1 MHFGVCCCSC
11 SVFSRLFLPTV
22 LQMVLVHSSL
32 FTCFFLYRLHP
43 LSICLLFFF
52 CLLCLFVPCT
62 HMACGLLYCR
72 WVNPTTN
79 LSPPSKT
86 DTKRP
91 RTHSGCLSLSLLVV
105 CLTYRLSPRGCVT
118 KHRLVAYRVKSV
130 YSFNKSFIKWQTE
143 QKWVTSLL
151 HLSQNKPALFL
162 FPLTASLFVTFLP
175 KQIFM

>member
-1 MHFGVCCCSC
+1 MFVVAH
-11 SVFSRLFLPTV
+11 V
-22 LQMVLVHSSL
+22 LSSL
-32 FTCFFLYRLHP
+32 DYFSQLFYRWSWSTLHFLHASSCTAFTP
-43 LSICLLFFF
+43 SPSVSSFFF

-162 FPLTASLFVTFLP
+162 FPLTASLFVTFLL